1 MRLHQVNLSSSQ
13 CVAGLKNI
21 GKMSLT
27 QILQYF
33 SEMAHSVRNDNV
45 VPPNCSLY
53 LKKDL
58 GFSEEYVW
66 VCSASVSVETNVSG
80 SGKWHKR
87 HISSYFSS
95 GSITI
100 ISSCQSKLDIWDIW
114 DMYSCWKWILTSISV
129 FDIFI
134 LLFNQLISCMFCNK
148 MLQWNKTMLADKFFQ
163 IHSFSSFVFLMT

>member
-1 MRLHQVNLSSSQ
+1 MMRLHQVNLSSSQ

-53 LKKDL
+53 LKNDL
-58 GFSEEYVW
+58 GFSEEYVC

-80 SGKWHKR
+80 SGK
-87 HISSYFSS
+87 
-95 GSITI
+95 
-100 ISSCQSKLDIWDIW
+100 
-114 DMYSCWKWILTSISV
+114 
-129 FDIFI
+129 
-134 LLFNQLISCMFCNK
+134 
-148 MLQWNKTMLADKFFQ
+148 
-163 IHSFSSFVFLMT
+163 